1 MEQSDSLRLR
11 KVNRIKTIHSSLAI
25 EGNNLTE
32 SQVGDIIN
40 GKNVVA
46 ISYIG

>member
-1 MEQSDSLRLR
+1 M
-11 KVNRIKTIHSSLAI
+11 AI

-32 SQVGDIIN
+32 NQVRDIIN

-46 ISYIG
+46 SLKERLYANQ